1 MSRCNTSSTI
11 KTSLKTKSRFDVGV
25 TLGIVMDKG
34 KIIAILENEIACV
47 KAGATCDRQCEKC
60 QLVRDEADIIS
71 ALRYAIASIYEA
83 KG

>member
-1 MSRCNTSSTI
+1 MQMAAMTTTTTQSNGS
-11 KTSLKTKSRFDVGV
+11 DGA
-25 TLGIVMDKG
+25 MDKSE
-34 KIIAILENEIACV
+34 IIEILENEIACV

-60 QLVRDEADIIS
+60 PLVRDEADIIS